1 MVFVEWLAV
10 IFNLV
15 YLFYARKKRQA
26 AWLFGGLGS
35 LCYIFINYNYH
46 LYQDMLLQVFYVA
59 AAVMGWISW
68 KSQNGNYHKTKFL
81 SVRQLTFC
89 LLLGIILSL
98 LSGFLFYRWQAGWA
112 YWDSAVTV
120 WSLIA
125 TGLTI
130 RHFIENWPLWI
141 IINLTA
147 SGMYFQK
154 ELLLTSLL
162 YLIFTDMAIEG
173 WIIWKKQNAP
183 HAA

>member
-10 IFNLV
+10 LFNLV
-15 YLFYARKKRQA
+15 YLYYAIKKMQA
-26 AWLFGGLGS
+26 AWFFGGIGS
-35 LCYIFINYNYH
+35 ICYIIINFNYD

-68 KSQNGNYHKTKFL
+68 KSPKGNYHKIKFL
-81 SVRQLTFC
+81 TARQRIFL
-89 LLLGIILSL
+89 LLLGITLTL
-98 LSGFLFYRWQAGWA
+98 LFGCLFYRWQAGWA
-112 YWDSAVTV
+112 YWDAAVTV

-130 RHFIENWPLWI
+130 YLYMENWLLWI

-147 SGMYFQK
+147 AGMYFQK

-173 WIIWKKQNAP
+173 WIMWKKQNP
-183 HAA
+183 SHVP